1 MTDLKRLHFSGPPRA
16 IGRALGEWGRRAVQ
30 DRLCHHPLWR
40 EVTDAR
46 HRKKTEAM
54 AALTARDFP
63 WITEEIDGM
72 AEGLGLP
79 FHQVFAW
86 NCRGDLLASVPDGCT
101 SLLYPGPVPVL
112 AHNEDGLPFLRGAC
126 GIVEIAPEA
135 APGFAAFCYP
145 GSIPG
150 HTFAA
155 TSAGMAQTVN
165 NIRLTCVG
173 EGLPRM
179 VLGRAVLA
187 EGSVAAAVEMLR
199 AHPAAGGFHFALA
212 DARSVL
218 SVEFG
223 GGAVSVQPVTAP
235 LAHANHALHLGLPQR
250 ITDSSHDRKLRAG
263 ALLDGH
269 AALDILRDRA
279 GPGLPIHRGEPDDPD
294 EENTLA
300 TALIRV
306 EAEAVAWA
314 VHDGPGPAVHTGRVK
329 VG

>member
-1 MTDLKRLHFSGPPRA
+1 MTDLQRLRISGPPRM

-30 DRLCHHPLWR
+30 DRICHHPLWR

-46 HRKKTEAM
+46 HHRKLEAM
-54 AALTARDFP
+54 TALTVRHFP
-63 WITEEIDGM
+63 RIAEEIDGL

-79 FHQVFAW
+79 FEEVFAW

-126 GIVEIAPEA
+126 GIVEIAPET
-135 APGFAAFCYP
+135 APGFLAFCYP

-155 TSAGMAQTVN
+155 TAAGMAQTVN
-165 NIRLTCVG
+165 NIRLTGVG

-187 EGSVAAAVEMLR
+187 QGSVAAAVAMLR
-199 AHPAAGGFHFALA
+199 THPAAGGFHFALA
-212 DARSVL
+212 DAREVL

-223 GGAVSVQPVTAP
+223 SGAVSVRPVAAP
-235 LAHANHALHLGLPQR
+235 FAHANHALHLDLPQR
-250 ITDSSHDRKLRAG
+250 MTDSSRDRQLRAEVMLEG
-263 ALLDGH
+263 QDAL
-269 AALDILRDRA
+269 AILRDRA

-300 TALIRV
+300 TALLRI
-306 EAEAVAWA
+306 EAGAVAWA
-314 VHDGPGPAVHTGRVK
+314 VHEGPGDAVYSGRIVTG
-329 VG
+329 